1 MVMQPR
7 LAATVM
13 LLRNTAQ
20 QQGIE
25 IFMVRRVVQ
34 SGIAHLTGPHTWPV
48 RPRRTNVR

>member
-34 SGIAHLTGPHTWPV
+34 SEFMPDIYVFPWRLGIRCG
-48 RPRRTNVR
+48 